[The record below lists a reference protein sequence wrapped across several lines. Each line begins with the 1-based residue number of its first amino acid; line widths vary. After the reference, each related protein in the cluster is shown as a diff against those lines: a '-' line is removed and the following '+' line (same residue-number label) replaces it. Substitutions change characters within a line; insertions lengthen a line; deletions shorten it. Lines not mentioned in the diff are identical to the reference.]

1 MLFELNGNTA
11 NILAY
16 VKNSGLSEEKYLA
29 LIPDMKLH
37 QQLFQLK
44 YRENITDPENLRKV
58 LGLDS
63 NIELTKYAEILDA
76 WLASQKTLNL
86 DLVCPECLVAV
97 LTDKVDDGEK
107 VCLCCSLV
115 VGASYDESI
124 PFDDSLD
131 RDVTFQPSSALSP
144 TDGLG
149 CTIKSPEIHK
159 LLSNNDVDFS
169 EFQKTNPQEASELSM
184 AKDGYLRKGGFCYRL
199 KDGYVRRID
208 LEYTFNQ
215 QDLPLRK
222 SKLGRVVDSF
232 ANDNKSVLSYSSF
245 ICDKYGISDPVFR
258 EALARKVRQARA
270 TLKYFGNSRPRIRPL
285 VDTVFFR
292 CLLRFKKRTEIQK
305 AKPNLHIDY
314 GIANLIAE
322 DAVFK
327 KKHSTPNLD
336 SSFLDDWEDRV
347 LNNE

>member
-16 VKNSGLSEEKYLA
+16 VKNNGFSEEKYLR
-29 LIPDMKLH
+29 LIPDLKLH

-44 YRENITDPENLRKV
+44 YRENITDPENLIKT

-63 NIELTKYAEILDA
+63 DIELTKYVEVLEG

-131 RDVTFQPSSALSP
+131 RDVTFQPSSALSF

-149 CTIKSPEIHK
+149 CTIKSQEIHK

-169 EFQKTNPQEASELSM
+169 EFQKTNPQEASKLGE
-184 AKDGYLRKGGFCYRL
+184 KGFVINGAYCYRL
-199 KDGYVRRID
+199 SSGYVRKLPVSDID
-208 LEYTFNQ
+208 NLFNQ

-232 ANDNKSVLSYSSF
+232 ANDNKAVLSYSSF
-245 ICDKYGISDPVFR
+245 ICDKYGISDIVFR
-258 EALARKVRQARA
+258 ETLARKVRQARA
-270 TLKYFGNSRPRIRPL
+270 TLKYFGNSRPRINRL

-292 CLLRFKKRTEIQK
+292 CLLDFGKKTEIKK

-314 GIANLIAE
+314 AIANLIVEQAL
-322 DAVFK
+322 FK
-327 KKHSTPNLD
+327 KNHSTPNL
-336 SSFLDDWEDRV
+336 SSKFLDDYEAQV
-347 LNNE
+347 LKQ